1 MRATSKRSRYQ
12 ARVPSR
18 PSPSA
23 SLSLSPP
30 PPPSL
35 RPPPRA
41 PEISTESPNPHPA
54 RLQGPRVPPACLP
67 RARSVAPCPGSAIPG
82 SAPGFLLRL
91 RGSWLSRPRSWTGLS
106 WPAVRGSRA
115 RSCPAWGVV
124 GSQPSGAAPL
134 PPPSRSNRL
143 RGSFGYPSCGK
154 SPDCFFRRA
163 PIALAAPRISRS
175 SPPGLLLVPNL
186 RQTGPHQSIAL
197 NPPCVSPDPC
207 PLPPSPPT
215 NHAPKIRRCI
225 GRGRRAFCESG

>member
-18 PSPSA
+18 PSPLRLT
-23 SLSLSPP
+23 LSLLPH
-30 PPPSL
+30 L
-35 RPPPRA
+35 RPSGRRRGRQRSPQSLPIPTPPASRVHGFLPPA
-41 PEISTESPNPHPA
+41 SPERGRSRPVPDPPFPVP
-54 RLQGPRVPPACLP
+54 RLVSCSGCVVPGCRVPALG
-67 RARSVAPCPGSAIPG
+67 PGSPG
-82 SAPGFLLRL
+82 LPFA
-91 RGSWLSRPRSWTGLS
+91 
-106 WPAVRGSRA
+106 GSRA

-143 RGSFGYPSCGK
+143 RGSFGYLSCGK